1 MTEQYFDM
9 GQYIMK
15 LFDQELIASSKE
27 LMGDCKEQ
35 YVREISRQVMARGSV
50 SLTQAEQF
58 VRAMADKLIR
68 INQDLLNQASITI
81 AKKVRSKNKNQS
93 KIEKADFE
101 ELNQQVEKK
110 DREIEGLTAKTMSLE
125 QRATILEKEKNE
137 TLAQLTNMSNVI
149 QELQN
154 RVTSM
159 EQEYTQQI
167 AQLNAEWQQKMNK
180 TQEEWDSYLKLK
192 LAEREIQAAKTYPT
206 ESDSE

>member
-15 LFDQELIASSKE
+15 LFDQELIAASKE

-35 YVREISRQVMARGSV
+35 YSREISRQVMARGSV

-58 VRAMADKLIR
+58 VREMADKLIR

-81 AKKVRSKNKNQS
+81 AKKVRSRNKNQS
-93 KIEKADFE
+93 KIQKADFE

-110 DREIEGLTAKTMSLE
+110 DREIEGLTAKTKSLE
-125 QRATILEKEKNE
+125 QRTTILEREKNE
-137 TLAQLTNMSNVI
+137 SLTQLTNMSNVI

-154 RVTSM
+154 RVSSM

-167 AQLNAEWQQKMNK
+167 AQLNADWQQKMNK

-192 LAEREIQAAKTYPT
+192 LAEREIQEAKSYPT